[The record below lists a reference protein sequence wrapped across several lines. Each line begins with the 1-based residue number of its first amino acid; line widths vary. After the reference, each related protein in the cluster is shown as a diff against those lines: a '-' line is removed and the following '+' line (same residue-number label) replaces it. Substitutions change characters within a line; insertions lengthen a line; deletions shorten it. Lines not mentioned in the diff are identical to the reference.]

1 MGVEFQLIV
10 LNHPDQSP
18 DLTQSDLD
26 LFWHLKKH
34 LASQKFHEDEEV
46 KNKVITWFRVL
57 CHWNTKDHIQA
68 KQRQ

>member
-34 LASQKFHEDEEV
+34 LASQKSHKDEEV
-46 KNKVITWFRVL
+46 KNEVTI
-57 CHWNTKDHIQA
+57 
-68 KQRQ
+68 